1 MNDHTYILDIKNIK
15 EEAKFSALFG
25 DAIEKHSDRVFS
37 FTGRELINSDYLKI
51 WLLLGR
57 DGHIFSY
64 DCQTTAEFYR
74 QRNPKGR
81 TLSVAPDQYL
91 DSLTLHM
98 IGSVQEALED
108 QS

>member
-1 MNDHTYILDIKNIK
+1 MNEHTYILDIKNVK
-15 EEAKFSALFG
+15 DEEKFLTLFG
-25 DAIEKHSDRVFS
+25 NAIEKHSDRVFS
-37 FTGRELINSDYLKI
+37 FTGRELVSSDYLKI

-81 TLSVAPDQYL
+81 TLSVAPDRYL
-91 DSLTLHM
+91 DSLTQRM